1 MESDNLVEVEVE
13 FDYEAELSDELS
25 LKTGEIIE
33 NVKRMDGGWWEGTLN
48 GKRGVFPDNFV
59 KILSRDNSSKV
70 KSLKSSTGPQSS
82 TTPSVEDLE
91 DTSGVQLRRGQG
103 SRVSANNKKK
113 QCRVLFSYQPKHEDE
128 LKLELDDVLDFVA
141 EVEDGWW
148 KGKLRG
154 RVGVFPSNFVEMIK
168 ASAPANDDEQTVAD
182 KNKRNEKLKVEK
194 NPRPASKISS
204 LIQEAENKAAK
215 KQKSSIENLN
225 LMKRE
230 SPLGGED
237 NSSKSDDLSNA
248 PKLPPKPGS
257 RQGPIPIQDKSEP
270 NNNQAK
276 NGGKREFKKS
286 SGGLMG
292 RKGIEL
298 PEIEITR
305 YSEDFEMPPL
315 ETLSP
320 FDFMAPLKEDDSV
333 FFMGTLTGMAKS
345 AEKQSGNSAS
355 SESKVTASRMIKRV
369 LSTPKELSKSGSDRR
384 KSIGNL
390 FKTNKQSRRVR
401 HSSINEN
408 ENDEYDSE
416 SISSSFSS
424 SFSFLFGG
432 RSFGSFRGS
441 RGSYQFKPERER
453 SKSEN
458 HNPISITHPHVYT
471 GIGKISRATQT
482 SLDLGSPSIW
492 SSRFKHC
499 TAQCGNHKFEASTQT
514 PDLNLQLLINSNFKP
529 VSTIKKRNGIV
540 TNPRIRK

>member
-1 MESDNLVEVEVE
+1 MESDNLVDVEVE

-25 LKTGEIIE
+25 LKTGDIIE
-33 NVKRMDGGWWEGTLN
+33 NVKRMDGGWWEGSLN
-48 GKRGVFPDNFV
+48 GKKGVFPDNFV

-70 KSLKSSTGPQSS
+70 KSIKPSGPQSS
-82 TTPSVEDLE
+82 STTQSVENLE
-91 DTSGVQLRRGQG
+91 DTTGVQLRRGQG

-113 QCRVLFSYQPKHEDE
+113 ECRVLFSYQPKHEDE
-128 LKLELDDVLDFVA
+128 LKLEMDDVVDFVA

-168 ASAPANDDEQTVAD
+168 ATSGNPANEDDQTVAD

-215 KQKSSIENLN
+215 KKSSIENLN

-257 RQGPIPIQDKSEP
+257 RQGPITIQIQDCSNDP
-270 NNNQAK
+270 NNNQQWE
-276 NGGKREFKKS
+276 NGGKIQKS
-286 SGGLMG
+286 PGLMT
-292 RKGIEL
+292 RKGVQL
-298 PEIEITR
+298 PNIEISN
-305 YSEDFEMPPL
+305 YCDDFEMPPL
-315 ETLSP
+315 ETMSP

-333 FFMGTLTGMAKS
+333 FFMGSITGMTKS
-345 AEKQSGNSAS
+345 AEKSGN
-355 SESKVTASRMIKRV
+355 SESKVGTRGMIKRV

-390 FKTNKQSRRVR
+390 FKSNKQRRVR
-401 HSSINEN
+401 HTSINEN
-408 ENDEYDSE
+408 ENDDYDSE

-424 SFSFLFGG
+424 LFSFQFGG
-432 RSFGSFRGS
+432 KSFGSFKNS
-441 RGSYQFKPERER
+441 SKPERER

-492 SSRFKHC
+492 SSKFKHC
-499 TAQCGNHKFEASTQT
+499 ASAHHSHKSETGTQT
-514 PDLNLQLLINSNFKP
+514 PDLNMQLLINNNFKP
-529 VSTIKKRNGIV
+529 LNPVKGRNRIA
-540 TNPRIRK
+540 TNPRMRNVSLSKPA

>member
-1 MESDNLVEVEVE
+1 MESDNLVDVEVE

-25 LKTGEIIE
+25 LKTGDIIE
-33 NVKRMDGGWWEGTLN
+33 NVKRMDGGWWEGSLN

-70 KSLKSSTGPQSS
+70 KSLKSSSGPQSS

-168 ASAPANDDEQTVAD
+168 TSAPANDDDQTVAD

-194 NPRPASKISS
+194 QSRPASKISS

-215 KQKSSIENLN
+215 KKSSIENLN

-257 RQGPIPIQDKSEP
+257 RHGPVPIQDKSDP
-270 NNNQAK
+270 SNNQVK

-286 SGGLMG
+286 SGGLLS
-292 RKGIEL
+292 RKGVQVPDIQ
-298 PEIEITR
+298 ITH
-305 YSEDFEMPPL
+305 YSDEFEMAPL

-333 FFMGTLTGMAKS
+333 FFMGTLNGMAKS
-345 AEKQSGNSAS
+345 AEKSGNSA
-355 SESKVTASRMIKRV
+355 SESKVTASRMIRRV

-390 FKTNKQSRRVR
+390 FKYNKQSKRVR

-408 ENDEYDSE
+408 ENEDGDSE
-416 SISSSFSS
+416 SVSSSFTG

-432 RSFGSFRGS
+432 KSFGSFRGGS
-441 RGSYQFKPERER
+441 RGSYKPERER

-458 HNPISITHPHVYT
+458 HNPISITHPHAYT

-492 SSRFKHC
+492 SSKFKHC
-499 TAQCGNHKFEASTQT
+499 SAQCISYKFEASTQT
-514 PDLNLQLLINSNFKP
+514 PDLNLQLLINNNFKP
-529 VSTIKKRNGIV
+529 VDAVRKRNRIV
-540 TNPRIRK
+540 TNPRMRK

>member
-215 KQKSSIENLN
+215 KKSSIENLN

-237 NSSKSDDLSNA
+237 NSPKPDDLSNA

-257 RQGPIPIQDKSEP
+257 RQGPIPIQDKSDT
-270 NNNQAK
+270 NNNQTK

-286 SGGLMG
+286 SGGLMS
-292 RKGIEL
+292 RKGVDL
-298 PEIEITR
+298 PEIQVTH
-305 YSEDFEMPPL
+305 YSDDFEMPPL

-345 AEKQSGNSAS
+345 AEKSVNSTS
-355 SESKVTASRMIKRV
+355 SESKVTPATRMIKRV

-384 KSIGNL
+384 KSIGNY
-390 FKTNKQSRRVR
+390 FKTNKQRPRVR

-408 ENDEYDSE
+408 DNDDCADTE
-416 SISSSFSS
+416 SISSSFSNS
-424 SFSFLFGG
+424 ISNFFGG
-432 RSFGSFRGS
+432 KSFGSFKRRFS
-441 RGSYQFKPERER
+441 RKL
-453 SKSEN
+453 
-458 HNPISITHPHVYT
+458 PI
-471 GIGKISRATQT
+471 
-482 SLDLGSPSIW
+482 
-492 SSRFKHC
+492 
-499 TAQCGNHKFEASTQT
+499 
-514 PDLNLQLLINSNFKP
+514 
-529 VSTIKKRNGIV
+529 
-540 TNPRIRK
+540 